1 MSVLAAYEDQIAQLP
16 DGVQLEQCALIALG
30 RQYATEVDAGHT
42 ASGGGLRGVLADLR
56 RVTREAA
63 KDTER
68 TERVVGVSELD
79 ALRAKRKAA
88 GLID

>member
-56 RVTREAA
+56 RITLQAA
-63 KDTER
+63 KNTEP
-68 TERVVGVSELD
+68 VAGVSELD

-88 GLID
+88 GLME

>member
-1 MSVLAAYEDQIAQLP
+1 MSVLAAFEDQIAQLP

-30 RQYATEVDAGHT
+30 RQYATDVDAGHT

-56 RVTREAA
+56 RITREAA
-63 KDTER
+63 KHTEA
-68 TERVVGVSELD
+68 VAGVSELD

-88 GLID
+88 GLME